1 MLKTEK
7 DGFDYGFELLDKRYP
22 KETLHEDIKALY
34 LQHFRENLTDDEFL
48 EAVKYIILH
57 SRFMPTAG
65 DIVEY
70 IHGGKEAKGIQ
81 EWQGILTA
89 SGKHEK
95 ERQESLAYLSDRARV
110 ALRALGG
117 INTLRLAISHAQN
130 ALVEQQR
137 MEKKFLTVYCQ
148 CSTQDRNILAQ
159 APVAAPVE
167 VKEEVGEPAP
177 MPDFFKKQLEK
188 LATKTIIG
196 STPDP
201 ILERV

>member
-1 MLKTEK
+1 MLDENRFKS
-7 DGFDYGFELLDKRYP
+7 GISLLEQNYDR
-22 KETLHEDIKALY
+22 
-34 LQHFRENLTDDEFL
+34 NLTEAIRRIWFQYLNEHLNDEEFL
-48 EAVKYIILH
+48 TAVKYIILH
-57 SRFMPTAG
+57 SRFMPTASELVDHIYG
-65 DIVEY
+65 S
-70 IHGGKEAKGIQ
+70 KEARGIQ
-81 EWQGILTA
+81 EWQTILTA

-117 INTLRLAISHAQN
+117 INALNLAISHAQN
-130 ALVEQQR
+130 ALIEQQR
-137 MEKKFLTVYCQ
+137 MEKKFITVYCQ